1 MELLNTAVF
10 HADGKPLDLEK
21 AAAQAGLVF
30 SGVNTRERTKCSSS
44 RESVIGEHR
53 CL

>member
-1 MELLNTAVF
+1 MELLNTAVL

-30 SGVNTRERTKCSSS
+30 SGVNTRERTKCSPTLWAT
-44 RESVIGEHR
+44 EPPKK
-53 CL
+53 LL